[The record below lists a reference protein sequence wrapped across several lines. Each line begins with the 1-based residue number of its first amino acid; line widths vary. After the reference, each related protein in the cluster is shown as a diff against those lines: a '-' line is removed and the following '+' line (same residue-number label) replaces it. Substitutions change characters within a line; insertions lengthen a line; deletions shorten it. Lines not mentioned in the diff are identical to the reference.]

1 MLSYINKL
9 IPEFINNQNTI
20 SVNILQINDQV

>member
-9 IPEFINNQNTI
+9 IPELITNQNTI